1 MPNTRWYRKPLV
13 AALLFG
19 GGYAIAAA
27 VMQIGS
33 PAQVLVAAL
42 LMAGLGWLMASR
54 RLRGKDPVSLG
65 GMVAMGV
72 GGLILYTV
80 ALILSEPPARSEWLF
95 VAIVFAFPVALLV
108 MAYLEWR
115 RRVPRQ
121 KEG

>member
-1 MPNTRWYRKPLV
+1 MPHIRWYRKPLV

-33 PAQVLVAAL
+33 PAQILIASL
-42 LMAGLGWLMASR
+42 LMAGLGWLLASR
-54 RLRGKDPVSLG
+54 RAQGKEAVPLA

-72 GGLILYTV
+72 GGLALYTA
-80 ALILSEPPARSEWLF
+80 ALILSEPPARSEWVF
-95 VAIVFAFPVALLV
+95 VAIVFAFPAALLV

-115 RRVPRQ
+115 RRGPRQ